1 MSLVATAPPR
11 ATLSQE
17 LNTFLV
23 DFSVALHKHSMY
35 PSAHPSLG
43 PAAVRVTQRALRL
56 LVDRPMLAFGVA
68 RHQLIIDGVATDPN
82 QPVLRRLAEALHM
95 HRLGAVSILPGVDSR
110 EISSAIRLL
119 AVEVGNGIQP
129 LGDDR
134 SGRLN
139 EWQHVRL
146 HPLTLERLELVDEE
160 PDAAVSSGEQLDHH
174 AARLWVGLA
183 NAALA
188 VDARAAQERVVTDP
202 VAVAKAIDHHSGAEA
217 YDQVIVGYL
226 LQIAD
231 ELKAGSASADGPLR
245 RRTARLIDALDPETL
260 QRLLAMGGDGTQRR
274 AFVRSAASGMAVDSV
289 VKILR
294 AAAAASQQTIS
305 HGLLRMLSKLASHA
319 EAGKVHTRPMADA
332 ELREQVDRL
341 LEGWTLEDP
350 SPEAYSR
357 TLQHLAI
364 SGGANNPDDD
374 ESASPHEADPVRVV
388 QIGLEVAGTGPIV
401 ERAIDQAIDD
411 GAIKELRSLLSTP
424 PEESAST
431 AEVIRGRLS
440 GARAM
445 SSLVVQPSIDF
456 DLIDA
461 LLPSI
466 SVDAY
471 EVLLDTL
478 MASENRATRRKL
490 IDRLGRTKLDV
501 ALVIAEKLEDERW
514 YVQRNLLLLLE
525 RLRRVPPGF
534 STTPWTQH
542 PDARVRY
549 QGVSLQLA
557 VPAERESAIRA
568 ALGDSDPR
576 IIRLGLVAAQTNCP
590 AALIPQLAELTRN
603 AQLADEL
610 RLLAVGALGKSRDD
624 AALHALLGL
633 VDGGK
638 TFLRRPKLAAPTP
651 IVVSA
656 LRALAQMW
664 SASEAAQHFVAQ
676 ARRSFT
682 SEFRQAVRA

>member
-1 MSLVATAPPR
+1 MSLVATAPR
-11 ATLSQE
+11 AALSNE
-17 LNTFLV
+17 LNSFLV
-23 DFSVALHKHSMY
+23 DFSVALHKHTMY

-43 PAAVRVTQRALRL
+43 PAAVRVTQRAQRL
-56 LVDRPMLAFGVA
+56 LEDRPMLAFGVA
-68 RHQLIIDGVATDPN
+68 RHQLIIDGVATDQN

-95 HRLGAVSILPGVDSR
+95 HRLGAVSILPGIDSK
-110 EISSAIRLL
+110 EMSGAIRML
-119 AVEVGNGIQP
+119 AVEVGNGVQP

-134 SGRLN
+134 TGRLH

-146 HPLTLERLELVDEE
+146 HPLTLERLELVEE
-160 PDAAVSSGEQLDHH
+160 HDAPAASGEQLDHH

-188 VDARAAQERVVTDP
+188 VDARASQERVVTDP
-202 VAVAKAIDHHSGAEA
+202 VAVARAIDHNAGAEA

-231 ELKAGSASADGPLR
+231 ELRAGSAAEDGPLR

-319 EAGKVHTRPMADA
+319 EVGKAHARPMADA

-357 TLQHLAI
+357 TLQHLAT
-364 SGGANNPDDD
+364 SGKANTPDDH
-374 ESASPHEADPVRVV
+374 ENASPHEADPVRVV
-388 QIGLEVAGTGPIV
+388 QISLEVAGTGPIV

-424 PEESAST
+424 PEESRT
-431 AEVIRGRLS
+431 TVDVIRERLS
-440 GARAM
+440 SPRAI
-445 SSLVVQPSIDF
+445 SSLVVQPAIDF
-456 DLIDA
+456 DLLDA

-471 EVLLDTL
+471 EVLLDAL
-478 MASENRATRRKL
+478 MSSENRATRRKL

-525 RLRRVPPGF
+525 RLRRVPQGF
-534 STTPWTQH
+534 STTAWTQH
-542 PDARVRY
+542 ADARVRY

-557 VPAERESAIRA
+557 VPSERETAIRV
-568 ALGDSDPR
+568 ALADSDPR

-590 AALIPQLAELTRN
+590 PGLIPQLAELARN
-603 AQLADEL
+603 AQLAEEL
-610 RLLAVGALGKSRDD
+610 RLLAVGILGKSTEE
-624 AALHALLGL
+624 AALNALLPI
-633 VDGGK
+633 VNGGK
-638 TFLRRPKLAAPTP
+638 TFLGRPRLASPTP
-651 IVVSA
+651 IVLAA
-656 LRALAQMW
+656 LRALAHTW
-664 SASEAAQHFVAQ
+664 SASREAQRFVAQ

>member
-1 MSLVATAPPR
+1 M
-11 ATLSQE
+11 
-17 LNTFLV
+17 
-23 DFSVALHKHSMY
+23 
-35 PSAHPSLG
+35 
-43 PAAVRVTQRALRL
+43 RVTERARQL
-56 LVDRPMLAFGVA
+56 LEDRPMLAFGIA

-95 HRLGAVSILPGVDSR
+95 HRLGAVSILPGVDCS

-119 AVEVGNGIQP
+119 AVEVGNGVQP
-129 LGDDR
+129 LGEDR

-146 HPLTLERLELVDEE
+146 HPLTLDRLELVDDE
-160 PDAAVSSGEQLDHH
+160 PDAPAASGEQLDHN

-188 VDARAAQERVVTDP
+188 GEAHAQERVVTDP
-202 VAVAKAIDHHSGAEA
+202 IAVAKAIDHNSGAEA

-231 ELKAGSASADGPLR
+231 ELRAGSASEDGPLR

-319 EAGKVHTRPMADA
+319 AAGEVHARPMADA

-350 SPEAYSR
+350 SPETYSKA
-357 TLQHLAI
+357 LQHLAT
-364 SGGANNPDDD
+364 SGRPNNPDDD

-411 GAIKELRSLLSTP
+411 GAIRELRQLLSTP
-424 PEESAST
+424 PEESKTT
-431 AEVIRGRLS
+431 AQVIRERLS
-440 GARAM
+440 GPRAM
-445 SSLVVQPSIDF
+445 SSILVQRSIDF
-456 DLIDA
+456 DLLDA

-471 EVLLDTL
+471 AVLLDAL
-478 MASENRATRRKL
+478 MSSENRATRRRL

-501 ALVIAEKLEDERW
+501 AAVIAEKLEDDRW

-525 RLRRVPPGF
+525 RLRRVPQGF

-557 VPAERESAIRA
+557 VPAERESATQA
-568 ALGDSDPR
+568 ALVDSDPR

-590 AALIPQLAELTRN
+590 AALIPQLAELARN
-603 AQLADEL
+603 SQLADEL
-610 RLLAVGALGKSRDD
+610 RHLAVGALGKSTHD
-624 AALHALLGL
+624 AALDALLSL
-633 VDGGK
+633 VNGGK
-638 TFLRRPKLAAPTP
+638 TFLGRPKLASPTP
-651 IVVSA
+651 IVLSA
-656 LRALAQMW
+656 LRALAHTW
-664 SASEAAQHFVAQ
+664 STSKEAQHFVAQ
-676 ARRSFT
+676 ARRSFN
-682 SEFRQAVRA
+682 SEFRQAVRT